1 MRIVISI
8 DPGNQKCGL
17 LLADIVNSSVIHG
30 KVTKKNHVIKLIN
43 QWKNEYTIDL
53 IILGNGT
60 TSKYWQSQLNA
71 MNIRPIKLV
80 DETRTTLR
88 ARERYWELSPPIFPI
103 NLLPKTLILPPTNL
117 DAVVALILVEDLFN
131 KKLEW
136 KKPIEIKI
144 SP

>member
-43 QWKNEYTIDL
+43 QWKNEYNIDL

-60 TSKYWQSQLNA
+60 TSKYWKSKLESNNISPIQLVNEA
-71 MNIRPIKLV
+71 
-80 DETRTTLR
+80 RTTLR
-88 ARERYWELSPPIFPI
+88 ARERYLELCPPTFPI
-103 NLLPKTLILPPTNL
+103 SCLPRSILLPPSNL

-144 SP
+144 ST

>member
-17 LLADIVNSSVIHG
+17 ILADLVDSYVIYG
-30 KVTKKNHVIKLIN
+30 KVAKKNHVIKLIN
-43 QWKNEYTIDL
+43 QWKNIYSIDL

-60 TSKYWQSQLNA
+60 TSKYWKAKLESNNLAPIQLVNEA
-71 MNIRPIKLV
+71 
-80 DETRTTLR
+80 RTTLR
-88 ARERYWELSPPIFPI
+88 ARERYLELCPPKFPI
-103 NLLPKTLILPPTNL
+103 SWLPRSILLPPSNL

-136 KKPIEIKI
+136 KKPIEII
-144 SP
+144 IWP